1 MRAAARKSLLAS
13 ASAQISGL
21 AQDWG
26 ELSVHALC
34 AQLSGKDPRSL
45 TSAHATKDLYLASF
59 TPLS

>member
-1 MRAAARKSLLAS
+1 VRAAARKCLLAS

-26 ELSVHALC
+26 ELS
-34 AQLSGKDPRSL
+34 AQVSGKDPRSL

-59 TPLS
+59 TLLS

>member
-1 MRAAARKSLLAS
+1 VRAAARKSLLAS

-26 ELSVHALC
+26 ELS
-34 AQLSGKDPRSL
+34 AQVSGKDPRSL

-59 TPLS
+59 TLLS